1 MAIYVKKKSLAATLR
16 QMSPGDTIHIPER
29 DFRYDVIRQT
39 CYRLRAQG
47 VNVTASCRGTLGT
60 NVTRL
65 P

>member
-1 MAIYVKKKSLAATLR
+1 
-16 QMSPGDTIHIPER
+16 MSVGQQIHIPER

-39 CYRLRAQG
+39 AYRLRKEG
-47 VNVTASCRGTLGT
+47 VNVHVSCRNTLGA

>member
-1 MAIYVKKKSLAATLR
+1 MAKYVTKKSLAETLR
-16 QMSPGDTIHIPER
+16 QMSIGQQIHIPER

-39 CYRLRAQG
+39 AYRLRKEG
-47 VNVTASCRGTLGT
+47 VNVHVSCRNTLGA